1 MELNMRV
8 LIVEDDPMI
17 GRNLALALKE
27 AGLIADWVQDG
38 IQGLEAAK
46 TGHYAVVLLDL
57 GLPRKSG
64 IDVLKSMRSSGID
77 TPLLIITA
85 RDGIDDR
92 VEGLDL
98 GADDYLIK
106 PFSFKELLARIR
118 AILRRQGGG
127 AASLVGNGEIT
138 LNLAS
143 HEATYRGK
151 TLALSAKEFALLH
164 TLVAHPG
171 TIYSRS
177 QIEEH
182 IYGWGEEVESNVVDV
197 IIHYLRRKFDSE
209 IIRNV
214 RGIGW
219 MVVK

>member
-1 MELNMRV
+1 MRV

>member
-64 IDVLKSMRSSGID
+64 TDVLKSMRGSGID

-118 AILRRQGGG
+118 AILRRQGGH
-127 AASLVGNGEIT
+127 AASLIGNGEIT

>member
-1 MELNMRV
+1 MELDMRV
-8 LIVEDDPMI
+8 LIIEDDPMI

-38 IQGLEAAK
+38 IQGLDAAK
-46 TGHYAVVLLDL
+46 TGHYAVILLDL

-64 IDVLKSMRSSGID
+64 TDVLKSMRDRGID

-98 GADDYLIK
+98 GADDYLVK

-118 AILRRQGGG
+118 AILRRQGGH
-127 AASLVGNGEIT
+127 AASIVGNGEIT

-151 TLALSAKEFALLH
+151 SLILSAKEFALLH

-182 IYGWGEEVESNVVDV
+182 LYGWGEEVESNVVDV

>member
-1 MELNMRV
+1 MRV
-8 LIVEDDPMI
+8 LIIEDDPMI

-38 IQGLEAAK
+38 VQGLDAAK

-64 IDVLKSMRSSGID
+64 TDVLKSMRDRGID

-98 GADDYLIK
+98 GADDYLVK

-118 AILRRQGGG
+118 AILRRQGGH
-127 AASLVGNGEIT
+127 AASIVGNGEIT

-151 TLALSAKEFALLH
+151 SLILSAKEFALLH

-182 IYGWGEEVESNVVDV
+182 LYGWGEEVESNVVDV

>member
-1 MELNMRV
+1 MRV

-64 IDVLKSMRSSGID
+64 TDVLKSMRGSGID

-118 AILRRQGGG
+118 AILRRQGGH
-127 AASLVGNGEIT
+127 AASLIGNGEIT

-164 TLVAHPG
+164 TLAAHPG

>member
-17 GRNLALALKE
+17 GRNLALALKD

-64 IDVLKSMRSSGID
+64 MDILKSMRSSGID

-98 GADDYLIK
+98 GADDYLVK

>member
-1 MELNMRV
+1 MELDMRV
-8 LIVEDDPMI
+8 LIIEDDPMI

-38 IQGLEAAK
+38 VQGLDAAK

-64 IDVLKSMRSSGID
+64 TDVLKSMRDRGID

-98 GADDYLIK
+98 GADDYLVK

-118 AILRRQGGG
+118 AILRRQGGH
-127 AASLVGNGEIT
+127 AASIVGNGEIT

-151 TLALSAKEFALLH
+151 SLILSAKEFALLH

-182 IYGWGEEVESNVVDV
+182 LYGWGEEVESNVVDV

>member
-64 IDVLKSMRSSGID
+64 TDVLKSMRDSGID
-77 TPLLIITA
+77 TPLLIVTA

-118 AILRRQGGG
+118 AILRRQGGH
-127 AASLVGNGEIT
+127 AASLIGNGEIT

>member
-1 MELNMRV
+1 MRV
-8 LIVEDDPMI
+8 LIIEDDPMI

-38 IQGLEAAK
+38 IQGLDAAK
-46 TGHYAVVLLDL
+46 TGHYAVILLDL

-64 IDVLKSMRSSGID
+64 TDVLKSMRDRGID

-98 GADDYLIK
+98 GADDYLVK

-118 AILRRQGGG
+118 AILRRQGGH
-127 AASLVGNGEIT
+127 AASIVGNGEIT

-151 TLALSAKEFALLH
+151 SLILSAKEFALLH

-182 IYGWGEEVESNVVDV
+182 LYGWGEEVESNVVDV

>member
-64 IDVLKSMRSSGID
+64 MDILKSMRSSGID

-98 GADDYLIK
+98 GADDYLVK
-106 PFSFKELLARIR
+106 PFSFKELLARIL

>member
-1 MELNMRV
+1 MELDMRV
-8 LIVEDDPMI
+8 LIIEDDPMI

-38 IQGLEAAK
+38 IQGLDAAQA
-46 TGHYAVVLLDL
+46 GHYAVVLLDL

-64 IDVLKSMRSSGID
+64 TDVLKSMRDRGID

-98 GADDYLIK
+98 GADDYLVK

-118 AILRRQGGG
+118 AIVRRQGGHV
-127 AASLVGNGEIT
+127 ASIIGNSEIA

-151 TLALSAKEFALLH
+151 TLVLSAKEFALLH

-177 QIEEH
+177 QIEER

-197 IIHYLRRKFDSE
+197 IIHYLRRKFDNE

>member
-1 MELNMRV
+1 MRI
-8 LIVEDDPMI
+8 LIIEDDPMI

-38 IQGLEAAK
+38 VQGLDAAK

-64 IDVLKSMRSSGID
+64 TDVLKSMRDRGID

-98 GADDYLIK
+98 GADDYLVK

-118 AILRRQGGG
+118 AILRRQGGH
-127 AASLVGNGEIT
+127 AASIVGNGEIT

-151 TLALSAKEFALLH
+151 SLILSAKEFALLH

-182 IYGWGEEVESNVVDV
+182 LYGWGEEVESNVVDV

>member
-1 MELNMRV
+1 MRV
-8 LIVEDDPMI
+8 LLIEDDPMI
-17 GRNLALALKE
+17 GRNLAIGLKE
-27 AGLIADWVQDG
+27 AGMAVDWFQDG
-38 IQGLEAAK
+38 IEGLSAAE
-46 TGHYAVVLLDL
+46 TGHHAVILLDL

-64 IDVLKSMRSSGID
+64 IDVLKSLRSRGRD

-85 RDGIDDR
+85 RDAIDDR

-98 GADDYLIK
+98 GADDYLVK

-118 AILRRQGGG
+118 AILRRQ
-127 AASLVGNGEIT
+127 VGHATSALCNSEIT
-138 LNLAS
+138 LDLS
-143 HEATYRGK
+143 SRQATYRGK
-151 TLALSAKEFALLH
+151 TLALSAKEFALLY
-164 TLVAHPG
+164 TLVSHPG
-171 TIYSRS
+171 TIFSRS

-197 IIHYLRRKFDSE
+197 IIHYLRKKFDNE

-214 RGIGW
+214 RGVGW

>member
-64 IDVLKSMRSSGID
+64 MDILKSMRSSGID

-98 GADDYLIK
+98 GADDYLVK

>member
-1 MELNMRV
+1 MRV
-8 LIVEDDPMI
+8 LIIEDDPMI

-38 IQGLEAAK
+38 IQGLDAAK

-64 IDVLKSMRSSGID
+64 TDVLKSMRDRGID

-98 GADDYLIK
+98 GADDYLVK

-118 AILRRQGGG
+118 AILRRQGGH
-127 AASLVGNGEIT
+127 AASIVGNGEIT

-151 TLALSAKEFALLH
+151 SLILSAKEFALLH

-182 IYGWGEEVESNVVDV
+182 LYGWGEEVESNVVDV